1 MFDSFLREHLGNTA
15 TDLITHL
22 LIVIVILALTGLARK
37 IITAVVPRVVHRLT
51 RRTETDW
58 DDRIV
63 AALQPPA
70 RLLVTLIGLWSALIV
85 LELPQSIQDSL
96 SLLMNSLVAFSIFW
110 AIYRLVEPAVDIFW
124 VLTRRTMR
132 ETGLPSLLDEQL
144 SLVIKQIG
152 RALVIIL
159 GFATIVDAWGYNI
172 AGLVAGLGI
181 GGLAVALAAQD
192 TVENLIGYFLI
203 LADEPFQVGD
213 FIVFNGI
220 KGTVETLGFR
230 STRIRMPDQ
239 GLVTVPNN
247 TIMQASITNWSRLE
261 KRRLDMT
268 LGLEYGSSPEQIL
281 AVVQAIREMLKSHE
295 RVEADSV
302 VVQFVNFN
310 DSWLDILII
319 GFVNTPAWADFQ
331 ATRQDINLKIM
342 QLLDEHGVSI
352 AFPSQK
358 LYVQAIEAHE
368 AAGKTLL
375 PSQESE
381 PATSTAPDPPPTAD
395 AAH

>member
-310 DSWLDILII
+310 DSWLDILI
-319 GFVNTPAWADFQ
+319 G
-331 ATRQDINLKIM
+331 R
-342 QLLDEHGVSI
+342 
-352 AFPSQK
+352 
-358 LYVQAIEAHE
+358 
-368 AAGKTLL
+368 
-375 PSQESE
+375 
-381 PATSTAPDPPPTAD
+381 TST
-395 AAH
+395 